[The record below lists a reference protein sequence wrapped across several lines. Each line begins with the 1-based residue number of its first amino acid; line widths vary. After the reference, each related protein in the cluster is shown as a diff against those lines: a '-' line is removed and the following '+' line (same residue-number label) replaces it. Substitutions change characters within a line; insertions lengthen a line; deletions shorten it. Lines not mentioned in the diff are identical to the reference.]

1 MRNFAWIEPRRL
13 EDALAALDQRARL
26 LAGGVDLLGELKDHI
41 AGPERVINLK
51 SISGLD
57 FIRIERDGAHLGALA
72 TLTSLAEH
80 AGLQRDYRALAE
92 AAASVGTPQIRNQ
105 GTLGGNLCQ
114 RPRCWY
120 YRSEFHHCLK
130 KGGGV
135 CFAIA
140 GENKYHAI
148 LGGGPAF
155 YAHPSDLAPALI
167 ALDARAR
174 IASLKPGGRQIRY
187 RMLPLSEFFR
197 TPAQKLVG
205 GETALEMHELLTEVI
220 VPPAGA
226 SRYLKFR
233 ERPSHDWALAACA
246 AHLRIE
252 AGRLRDAR
260 IVLGGVATVP
270 WRAEEAEKN
279 LRGLTLEEALGEPR
293 LRQAGEAAVAGAEP
307 LRQNW
312 YKITLTQ
319 TLVRRAVL
327 AAAGREIPEV

>member
-1 MRNFAWIEPRRL
+1 MRNFEWLEPRTL
-13 EDALAALDQRARL
+13 EEALAALDAGAKP

-41 AGPERVINLK
+41 AAPKRIVNLK
-51 SISGLD
+51 RVPGLNTL
-57 FIRIERDGAHLGALA
+57 RRESDGLHLGALVR
-72 TLTSLAEH
+72 LDEIEMH
-80 AGLQRDYRALAE
+80 PEIRRHYRALAE

-130 KGGGV
+130 KGGGI
-135 CFAIA
+135 CYALA

-174 IASLKPGGRQIRY
+174 IASLDARR
-187 RMLPLSEFFR
+187 RLRRRTLPLEEFFR
-197 TPAQKLVG
+197 TPAQRLVG
-205 GETALEMHELLTEVI
+205 GETLLGAHELLVEVI
-220 VPPAGA
+220 VPPAGE

-233 ERPSHDWALAACA
+233 ERPSHDWALVSCA
-246 AHLRIE
+246 AHLKLA
-252 AGRLRDAR
+252 AGRVREAR
-260 IVLGGVATVP
+260 IVLGGVAPVP
-270 WRAEEAEKN
+270 WRAQAAERT
-279 LRGLTLEEALGEPR
+279 LAGLPLEEALGERR
-293 LRQAGEAAVAGAEP
+293 LKLAAEAALAGAEP

-312 YKITLTQ
+312 YKITLAQ
-319 TLVRRAVL
+319 TLVRRAVE
-327 AAAGREIPEV
+327 AAAGREIVNV